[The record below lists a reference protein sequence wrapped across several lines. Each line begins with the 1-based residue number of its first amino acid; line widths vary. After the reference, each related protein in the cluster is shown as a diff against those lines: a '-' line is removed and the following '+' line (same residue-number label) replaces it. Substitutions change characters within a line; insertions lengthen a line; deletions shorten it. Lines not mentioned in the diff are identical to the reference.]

1 MNKRY
6 RLRNNRE
13 FKKVYDGGKNFWNRN
28 LILYRKRNKL
38 QETRLGITI
47 TKKFG
52 NAVTRNRVK
61 RRLKEIYRMNLYRV
75 RDGYDII
82 IIPKKNVIDLS
93 YEDLK
98 SALEHI
104 LKISKLLKE

>member
-1 MNKRY
+1 MDKKY

-13 FKKVYDGGKNFWNRN
+13 FKNVYDGGKNFWNRN
-28 LILYRKRNKL
+28 LILYRKKNAL
-38 QETRLGITI
+38 QVTRLGITI

-52 NAVTRNRVK
+52 NAVIRNRTR
-61 RRLKEIYRMNLYRV
+61 RRLREIYRLKLYRI

-82 IIPKKNVIDLS
+82 IIPKKNVMDLS
-93 YEDLK
+93 HEDLD

-104 LKISKLLKE
+104 LRISKLIKE

>member
-1 MNKRY
+1 MDKKY

-13 FKKVYDGGKNFWNRN
+13 FQIVYSKGRNFWNRN
-28 LILYRKRNKL
+28 LILYKKKNEL
-38 QETRLGITI
+38 EETRLGITI

-52 NAVTRNRVK
+52 NAVTRNRV
-61 RRLKEIYRMNLYRV
+61 RRRISEIYRLNLYRIKE
-75 RDGYDII
+75 GYDLV
-82 IIPKKNVIDLS
+82 IIPKKNVIDLP

-104 LKISKLLKE
+104 MRISKMFKE